1 MTVREAEE
9 DIIIEDRVVI
19 TKAEVEEAGM
29 AVKGTTIEMSAK
41 VRKRNGKMRLKLS
54 DDPIFMTSYSE

>member
-29 AVKGTTIEMSAK
+29 AVKETTIEMSAK